1 MKQIRNDSEIDNQYS
16 KMASIKTAYEAG
28 IQSKVD
34 IAKKHGISPVTLW
47 RHAQKGNW
55 SYGKMREDVL
65 ESMSEEALKRLGK
78 LTGSIIEEHVMLLSG
93 LRQQILTATDTS
105 EIKRMSTQVDAL
117 VKCIK
122 GERTAL
128 GLPNHIVGMSTE
140 GGEVIL

>member
-1 MKQIRNDSEIDNQYS
+1 MNQHS
-16 KMASIKTAYEAG
+16 DLSLLKADYEAG
-28 IQSKVD
+28 IQSQVD
-34 IAKKHGISPVTLW
+34 IAEKHGISPVTLW
-47 RHAQKGNW
+47 RHANKGNW
-55 SYGKMREDVL
+55 SYGRLREDVL

-93 LRQQILTATDTS
+93 LRKQILTATDSS

-128 GLPNHIVGMSTE
+128 GLPNHIVGMTTE
-140 GGEVIL
+140 GREVIL

>member
-16 KMASIKTAYEAG
+16 KMASIKTDYEAG

-34 IAKKHGISPVTLW
+34 IAKKHEISPVTLW
-47 RHAQKGNW
+47 RYAQKGNW
-55 SYGKMREDVL
+55 SYGRLREDLL

-93 LRQQILTATDTS
+93 LRKQILTATDTS

-128 GLPNHIVGMSTE
+128 GLPNHIVGMTTE

>member
-1 MKQIRNDSEIDNQYS
+1 MNQHS
-16 KMASIKTAYEAG
+16 DLFLQKADYEAG

-34 IAKKHGISPVTLW
+34 IAKKHGISSVTLW
-47 RHAQKGNW
+47 RHANKGNW
-55 SYGKMREDVL
+55 SYGRLREDVL

-78 LTGSIIEEHVMLLSG
+78 ITGSIIEEHVMLLSG
-93 LRQQILTATDTS
+93 LRKQILTATDTS

-128 GLPNHIVGMSTE
+128 GLPNHIVGMTKE
-140 GGEVIL
+140 GEEVIL

>member
-1 MKQIRNDSEIDNQYS
+1 MNQHS
-16 KMASIKTAYEAG
+16 DLSLLKADYEAG
-28 IQSKVD
+28 IQSKVE

-47 RHAQKGNW
+47 RHANKGNW
-55 SYGKMREDVL
+55 SYGRMREDVL

-78 LTGSIIEEHVMLLSG
+78 LTGSIIEEHVMLLS
-93 LRQQILTATDTS
+93 RTRKQILTATDTS

-122 GERTAL
+122 GERTDL
-128 GLPNHIVGMSTE
+128 GLPNHIVGITTE

>member
-1 MKQIRNDSEIDNQYS
+1 MNQLS
-16 KMASIKTAYEAG
+16 DLCHLKADYEAG

-47 RHAQKGNW
+47 RHSRKGNW
-55 SYGKMREDVL
+55 SYGRLREDVL

-78 LTGSIIEEHVMLLSG
+78 LTGTIIEELIMLLSG
-93 LRQQILTATDTS
+93 LRKQILKATDTS
-105 EIKRMSTQVDAL
+105 EIKRMSSKVDAL

-128 GLPNHIVGMSTE
+128 GLPNHIVGMTTE
-140 GGEVIL
+140 CGEVII

>member
-1 MKQIRNDSEIDNQYS
+1 MNQHS
-16 KMASIKTAYEAG
+16 DLSLLKADYEAG

-34 IAKKHGISPVTLW
+34 IAKKHGISSVTLW
-47 RHAQKGNW
+47 RHANKGNW
-55 SYGKMREDVL
+55 SYGRLREDVL

-93 LRQQILTATDTS
+93 LRKQILTATDTS
-105 EIKRMSTQVDAL
+105 EIKRMSSQVDAL

-128 GLPNHIVGMSTE
+128 GLPNHIVGMTT
-140 GGEVIL
+140 

>member
-1 MKQIRNDSEIDNQYS
+1 MNHHSDICTLKAD
-16 KMASIKTAYEAG
+16 YEAG
-28 IQSKVD
+28 LHPKVN

-47 RHAQKGNW
+47 RHSRKGNW
-55 SYGKMREDVL
+55 SYGRMREDVL

-105 EIKRMSTQVDAL
+105 EIKRMSSQVDAL

-128 GLPNHIVGMSTE
+128 GLPNHIVGMTTE

>member
-16 KMASIKTAYEAG
+16 KMASIKTDYESG

-34 IAKKHGISPVTLW
+34 IAKKHDISSVTLW
-47 RHAQKGNW
+47 RYAQKGNW
-55 SYGKMREDVL
+55 SYGRLREEVL
-65 ESMSEEALKRLGK
+65 ESMSKEALKRLGK

-93 LRQQILTATDTS
+93 LRKQILTATDTS

-128 GLPNHIVGMSTE
+128 GLPNHIVGMTTE

>member
-1 MKQIRNDSEIDNQYS
+1 MNQHS
-16 KMASIKTAYEAG
+16 DLSLLKADYEAG

-47 RHAQKGNW
+47 RHANKGNW
-55 SYGKMREDVL
+55 SYGRLRKDVL

-78 LTGSIIEEHVMLLSG
+78 LTGSIIEEHVMLLS
-93 LRQQILTATDTS
+93 RMRKQILTATDTS
-105 EIKRMSTQVDAL
+105 EIKRMSSQVDAL

-128 GLPNHIVGMSTE
+128 GLPNHIVGMTTE

>member
-1 MKQIRNDSEIDNQYS
+1 MNQHS
-16 KMASIKTAYEAG
+16 DLSLLKADYEAG
-28 IQSKVD
+28 IQSKIN
-34 IAKKHGISPVTLW
+34 IAKKHGISTVTLW
-47 RHAQKGNW
+47 RHANKGNW
-55 SYGKMREDVL
+55 SYGRLREDVL
-65 ESMSEEALKRLGK
+65 ESMSEEVLKRLGK

-93 LRQQILTATDTS
+93 LRKQILTATDTS

-128 GLPNHIVGMSTE
+128 GLPNHIVGMTTE

>member
-1 MKQIRNDSEIDNQYS
+1 MKSAYISQLKLKAD
-16 KMASIKTAYEAG
+16 YEAG

-55 SYGKMREDVL
+55 SYGRMRGEVL

-93 LRQQILTATDTS
+93 LRKQILTATDTS

-128 GLPNHIVGMSTE
+128 GLPNHIVGMTTE

>member
-1 MKQIRNDSEIDNQYS
+1 MNQHS
-16 KMASIKTAYEAG
+16 DLSLLKADYEAG

-47 RHAQKGNW
+47 RHANKGNW
-55 SYGKMREDVL
+55 SYGRLREEVL

-128 GLPNHIVGMSTE
+128 GLPNHIVGMITE

>member
-1 MKQIRNDSEIDNQYS
+1 MNQHS
-16 KMASIKTAYEAG
+16 DLLLLKADYEAG

-34 IAKKHGISPVTLW
+34 IAKKHGISSVTLW
-47 RHAQKGNW
+47 RHANKGNW
-55 SYGKMREDVL
+55 SYGRMREDVL

-78 LTGSIIEEHVMLLSG
+78 LTGSIIEDHVMLLSG
-93 LRQQILTATDTS
+93 LRKQILTATDTS

-117 VKCIK
+117 VKSIK

-128 GLPNHIVGMSTE
+128 GLPNHIIGMTTE

>member
-1 MKQIRNDSEIDNQYS
+1 MNQHS
-16 KMASIKTAYEAG
+16 DLSLLKADYEAG
-28 IQSKVD
+28 IQSKIE

-55 SYGKMREDVL
+55 SYGRMREDVL
-65 ESMSEEALKRLGK
+65 ESMTEEALKRLGK

-93 LRQQILTATDTS
+93 LRKQILTATDTS
-105 EIKRMSTQVDAL
+105 EIKRMSSQVDAL

-128 GLPNHIVGMSTE
+128 GLPNHIVGMTTE
-140 GGEVIL
+140 GGEGIL

>member
-1 MKQIRNDSEIDNQYS
+1 MNQHS
-16 KMASIKTAYEAG
+16 DLSLLKADYEAG
-28 IQSKVD
+28 IQSKVE

-47 RHAQKGNW
+47 RHANKGNW
-55 SYGKMREDVL
+55 SYGRLREEVL

-93 LRQQILTATDTS
+93 LRKQILTATDTS

-128 GLPNHIVGMSTE
+128 GLPNHIVGMTTE
-140 GGEVIL
+140 DGEVIL

>member
-1 MKQIRNDSEIDNQYS
+1 MNQHS
-16 KMASIKTAYEAG
+16 DLSLLIADYEAG

-34 IAKKHGISPVTLW
+34 IAMMHGISTVTLW
-47 RHAQKGNW
+47 RHANKGNW
-55 SYGKMREDVL
+55 SYGKLREDVL

-78 LTGSIIEEHVMLLSG
+78 LTGSIIEEHVMLLSA

-128 GLPNHIVGMSTE
+128 GLPNHIVGMTTE

>member
-1 MKQIRNDSEIDNQYS
+1 MNQHS
-16 KMASIKTAYEAG
+16 DLCLLKADYEAG

-34 IAKKHGISPVTLW
+34 IAKKHGISSVTLW

-55 SYGKMREDVL
+55 SYGRMREDVL

-93 LRQQILTATDTS
+93 LRKQILTATDTS
-105 EIKRMSTQVDAL
+105 EIKRMSSQVDAL

-128 GLPNHIVGMSTE
+128 GLPNHIVGMTTE
-140 GGEVIL
+140 GGEFIL

>member
-1 MKQIRNDSEIDNQYS
+1 MNQHS
-16 KMASIKTAYEAG
+16 DLSLLKADYEAG
-28 IQSKVD
+28 IQSKAD
-34 IAKKHGISPVTLW
+34 ISKKHGISPVTLW
-47 RHAQKGNW
+47 RHANKDNW
-55 SYGKMREDVL
+55 SYGSLREEVL

-93 LRQQILTATDTS
+93 LRQQILKATDTS
-105 EIKRMSTQVDAL
+105 EIKRMSSQVDAL

-128 GLPNHIVGMSTE
+128 GLPNHIVGMTTE

>member
-1 MKQIRNDSEIDNQYS
+1 MNQHS
-16 KMASIKTAYEAG
+16 DLSLLKADYEAG

-34 IAKKHGISPVTLW
+34 IAKKHGISSVTLW
-47 RHAQKGNW
+47 RHANKGNW
-55 SYGKMREDVL
+55 SYGRMREDVL

-93 LRQQILTATDTS
+93 LRQQILTATDIS

-128 GLPNHIVGMSTE
+128 GLPNHIIGMTTE

>member
-1 MKQIRNDSEIDNQYS
+1 MNQHS
-16 KMASIKTAYEAG
+16 DLSLLKADYEAG

-47 RHAQKGNW
+47 RHANKGNW
-55 SYGKMREDVL
+55 SYGRMREDVL

-93 LRQQILTATDTS
+93 LRKQILTATDSS
-105 EIKRMSTQVDAL
+105 EIKRMSSQVDAL

-128 GLPNHIVGMSTE
+128 GLPNHIVGMTTE

>member
-1 MKQIRNDSEIDNQYS
+1 MNQHS
-16 KMASIKTAYEAG
+16 DLSLLKADYEAG
-28 IQSKVD
+28 IQSKID

-47 RHAQKGNW
+47 RHANKGNW
-55 SYGKMREDVL
+55 SYGRMREDVL

-93 LRQQILTATDTS
+93 LRKQILTATDTP
-105 EIKRMSTQVDAL
+105 EIKRMSSQVDAL

-128 GLPNHIVGMSTE
+128 GLPNHIVGMTTE

>member
-1 MKQIRNDSEIDNQYS
+1 MKAD
-16 KMASIKTAYEAG
+16 YEAG
-28 IQSKVD
+28 IESKVD
-34 IAKKHGISPVTLW
+34 IAKKHNISTVTLW
-47 RHAQKGNW
+47 RHANKGNW
-55 SYGKMREDVL
+55 SYGRMREDVL

-93 LRQQILTATDTS
+93 LRKQILTATDTS

-122 GERTAL
+122 SERTAL
-128 GLPNHIVGMSTE
+128 GLPNHIVGMTTE

>member
-1 MKQIRNDSEIDNQYS
+1 MKSAYISQLKLKAD
-16 KMASIKTAYEAG
+16 YEAG
-28 IQSKVD
+28 IQSKVN

-47 RHAQKGNW
+47 RHANKGNW
-55 SYGKMREDVL
+55 SYGRMREEVL

-93 LRQQILTATDTS
+93 LRKQILTATDTS
-105 EIKRMSTQVDAL
+105 EIKRMSNQVDAL

-128 GLPNHIVGMSTE
+128 GLPNHIVGMTTE
-140 GGEVIL
+140 SGEVIL

>member
-1 MKQIRNDSEIDNQYS
+1 MKSAYISQLKLKAD
-16 KMASIKTAYEAG
+16 YEAG

-47 RHAQKGNW
+47 RHANKGNW
-55 SYGKMREDVL
+55 SYGRLREDVL

-78 LTGSIIEEHVMLLSG
+78 LTASIIEEHVMLLSG
-93 LRQQILTATDTS
+93 LRKQILTATDTS
-105 EIKRMSTQVDAL
+105 EIKRMSSQVEAL

-128 GLPNHIVGMSTE
+128 GLPNHIVGMTTE

>member
-1 MKQIRNDSEIDNQYS
+1 MNQLS
-16 KMASIKTAYEAG
+16 DLCHLKADYEAG

-34 IAKKHGISPVTLW
+34 IAKKHNISTVTLW

-55 SYGKMREDVL
+55 SYGRLREDVL

-93 LRQQILTATDTS
+93 LRQQILKATDTS
-105 EIKRMSTQVDAL
+105 EIKRMSSQVDAL

-128 GLPNHIVGMSTE
+128 GLPNHIVGMTTD

>member
-1 MKQIRNDSEIDNQYS
+1 MKQICNVNEIDNQYS
-16 KMASIKTAYEAG
+16 KIASIKMDYEAG
-28 IQSKVD
+28 IQFKVD

-55 SYGKMREDVL
+55 SYGRLREEVL

-93 LRQQILTATDTS
+93 LRKQILTATDTS

-128 GLPNHIVGMSTE
+128 GLPNHIVGMTTE

>member
-16 KMASIKTAYEAG
+16 KMASIKTDYEAG

-34 IAKKHGISPVTLW
+34 IAKKHGISSVTLW
-47 RHAQKGNW
+47 RHANKGNW
-55 SYGKMREDVL
+55 SYGRLREEVL

-78 LTGSIIEEHVMLLSG
+78 LTGSIIEEHVMLLSA
-93 LRQQILTATDTS
+93 LRQQILTATDPS

-128 GLPNHIVGMSTE
+128 GLPNHIVGMTTE

>member
-1 MKQIRNDSEIDNQYS
+1 MNQHS
-16 KMASIKTAYEAG
+16 DLSLLKADYEAG

-34 IAKKHGISPVTLW
+34 IAKKHGISSVTLW

-55 SYGKMREDVL
+55 SYGRLREEVL

-93 LRQQILTATDTS
+93 LRKQILTATDTS

-128 GLPNHIVGMSTE
+128 GLPNHIVGLTTK